1 MKILNLYSGI
11 GGNRKLWNELSNDI
25 EVTAVEYDENIA
37 KAYQDRFP
45 KDEVIIGDSKDYLLN
60 HYKEFDFIWASPPC
74 QTHSRVRKAKVDCK
88 PNSAGVIAPVY
99 IDISLYQIILF
110 LKHHFK
116 GKFVVENV
124 IPYYKPLINPD
135 IQIDR
140 HYYWA
145 NFFIFNIDTK
155 KNTIIEKTTLSDLKD
170 FDLSKYRIK
179 NKQQVIRNQVNYE
192 TGKHILKCAIKF

>member
-1 MKILNLYSGI
+1 M
-11 GGNRKLWNELSNDI
+11 
-25 EVTAVEYDENIA
+25 
-37 KAYQDRFP
+37 
-45 KDEVIIGDSKDYLLN
+45 
-60 HYKEFDFIWASPPC
+60 
-74 QTHSRVRKAKVDCK
+74 
-88 PNSAGVIAPVY
+88 
-99 IDISLYQIILF
+99 
-110 LKHHFK
+110 
-116 GKFVVENV
+116 VENV